1 MLDVAVGCENRAHE
15 ERTGID
21 GCQGRAWWF
30 GAAAVILIGL
40 LVMQG
45 LNHLIPDA
53 AHSQMAEAPDRTTST
68 DKDWAYY
75 GHGPEGARIVTLNAD
90 DGRPCAGFS
99 KGALSTSWKISAV
112 RRLKRGNR
120 TMTNVTAAVT

>member
-1 MLDVAVGCENRAHE
+1 M
-15 ERTGID
+15 
-21 GCQGRAWWF
+21 
-30 GAAAVILIGL
+30 ILIGL

-53 AHSQMAEAPDRTTST
+53 APSQMAEAPDRITST
-68 DKDWAYY
+68 DNDWAFY

-90 DGRPCAGFS
+90 DGWPCAGFG

-112 RRLKRGNR
+112 RRLKRGQHDR
-120 TMTNVTAAVT
+120 TMTNAAAAVTYFPWIAGCPP